1 MTLTYSQWTPER
13 EAPAPPAVFGMRPA
27 IASHPL
33 QRQTRDRLLSAAVSA
48 GGQLLVAGLVLF
60 ASWNAIK
67 PEPKPQTITVSINVA
82 QERVQ
87 PVEPPPQVERVEMV
101 RPTMAAPEILIQTPP
116 SANAPIFVAAP
127 PPPPAP
133 PLSEKVAEAAPVT
146 PPRFDAAYLK
156 NPAPNYPNMSRR
168 LREIGTVQLR
178 VRVSAVGEPLEVL
191 MAKSSGYGR
200 LDESAL
206 AAVKKWKFQP
216 ATRGDTAIEAW
227 VLVPVEFSLK
237 G

>member
-1 MTLTYSQWTPER
+1 MTITYSHWTPER
-13 EAPAPPAVFGMRPA
+13 KAPAPAAVFGMRPA
-27 IASHPL
+27 TGTHPL
-33 QRQTRDRLLSAAVSA
+33 RRRTRDRLLSAAVSA

-67 PEPKPQTITVSINVA
+67 PEPKTQTITVSISA
-82 QERVQ
+82 TQESVQ
-87 PVEPPPQVERVEMV
+87 PEEPPPQIERVNV
-101 RPTMAAPEILIQTPP
+101 ATPTIAAPEILIQAPP
-116 SANAPIFVAAP
+116 SLNAPVFVAAP
-127 PPPPAP
+127 PPAPPQPEKASEPAP
-133 PLSEKVAEAAPVT
+133 LT
-146 PPRFDAAYLK
+146 PPRFDAAYLN

-178 VRVSAVGEPLEVL
+178 VRVSAAGEPLEVL
-191 MAKSSGYGR
+191 MTKSSGYGR

>member
-1 MTLTYSQWTPER
+1 MTPQKTSEPTSLQLVGERASDALAR
-13 EAPAPPAVFGMRPA
+13 EAELTAHLGKRIKIGFIFFSLG
-27 IASHPL
+27 
-33 QRQTRDRLLSAAVSA
+33 
-48 GGQLLVAGLVLF
+48 LLVAGLVLF
-60 ASWNAIK
+60 ASWNAIE
-67 PEPKPQTITVSINVA
+67 PEPKAQTITVSINVA

-101 RPTMAAPEILIQTPP
+101 RPAMAAPEILIQTPP

-178 VRVSAVGEPLEVL
+178 VRVNAVGEPMEVL

-216 ATRGDTAIEAW
+216 ATRGDTAIEAC